1 MFDGQNTVLR
11 ADKQCRELV
20 QQYCGAS
27 KIIWSTA
34 ILLIAENHV
43 FLQYL
48 SSNYGCLR

>member
-1 MFDGQNTVLR
+1 MVEIQSYEQTSNVV
-11 ADKQCRELV
+11 KLV

-48 SSNYGCLR
+48 SSNYDRLR